1 MPMGR
6 SPSFRKPIANVD
18 PSDHCISCSLCACD
32 RWCEGVKDGRTG
44 IFPSNYVEQL

>member
-1 MPMGR
+1 MMLIQLTIL
-6 SPSFRKPIANVD
+6 FLV
-18 PSDHCISCSLCACD
+18 LCARD